1 MAAAAALIDSN
12 IPDLKLLS
20 KGKVRDIYATSSTDH
35 LLFVAS
41 DRISAYDVI
50 LKNVNQPSLPIPF
63 IVSFN
68 IINTYIYFYLTTTT
82 IFLPVS
88 RAFRTRAAS

>member
-1 MAAAAALIDSN
+1 MASAAVLINSN

-20 KGKVRDIYATSSTDH
+20 KGKVRDIYATSSPEH

-50 LKNVNQPSLPIPF
+50 LNNVNPSLPSLPLL
-63 IVSFN
+63 S
-68 IINTYIYFYLTTTT
+68 IYF
-82 IFLPVS
+82 PDKC
-88 RAFRTRAAS
+88 